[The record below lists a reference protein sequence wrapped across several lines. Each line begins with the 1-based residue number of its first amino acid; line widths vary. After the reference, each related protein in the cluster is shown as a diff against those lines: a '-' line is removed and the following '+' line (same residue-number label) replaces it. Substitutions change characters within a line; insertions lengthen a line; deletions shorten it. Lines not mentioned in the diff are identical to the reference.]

1 MLASSILGVAGIL
14 LGITLI
20 VVSRTIRRLRSEVRD
35 LAIMSRA
42 VQTLKKDCQALVKGV
57 EANHLAVTR
66 LLEAWNRSIFI
77 CETCQRLMFLTDA
90 VTVREG
96 GRVTAYCVEC
106 HKKLKSERPTGG

>member
-14 LGITLI
+14 LGIILI
-20 VVSRTIRRLRSEVRD
+20 VVSTTVRRLRSEVRD
-35 LAIMSRA
+35 LAMVFRS
-42 VQTLKKDCQALVKGV
+42 VQTLKKDCQALARGV
-57 EANHLAVTR
+57 EANHLAIKR

-90 VTVREG
+90 ITVREG
-96 GRVTAYCVEC
+96 GRVTAYCAGC